1 LIKIELNLIVSF
13 LNSTGNFD
21 NIQDCPFGAYMKSFQ
36 LRVSPAG
43 NTTDN
48 TAVNNI
54 RFKCSNDREINGLG
68 NTGGYWGDYSDECLD
83 GICGMETR
91 VRPDGGIVVDNTALN
106 DVRFTCCTPAV
117 FNANKFNR
125 H

>member
-1 LIKIELNLIVSF
+1 M
-13 LNSTGNFD
+13 T
-21 NIQDCPFGAYMKSFQ
+21 SFQ

-43 NTTDN
+43 TEADN
-48 TAVNNI
+48 TAANDI
-54 RFKCSNDREINGLG
+54 RFKCSGGDEINGLG
-68 NTGGYWGDYSDECLD
+68 NTGGDWGDYSDECLD